1 MKKIQPF
8 LFVMI
13 LLYACSG
20 AEQYKKAESASD
32 AGREFI
38 RASLDG
44 NYNKAKYY
52 LLQDSANM
60 MILDK
65 WKNDTYDKLSN
76 EERVSYTQANIL
88 PVLIQPLNDSLVN
101 YVFTNTYKNNDTTTI
116 RIMKVRGEWLVDLK
130 DIH

>member
-1 MKKIQPF
+1 MKYLSITLIVCAL
-8 LFVMI
+8 LFS
-13 LLYACSG
+13 CSSSDTYKR
-20 AEQYKKAESASD
+20 AENAQD

-44 NYNKAKYY
+44 DYKKAKYY
-52 LLQDSANM
+52 LMTDSTNI

-65 WKNDTYDKLSN
+65 WKNDTYDKLTN

-88 PVLIQPLNDSLVN
+88 PIEIQQVNDSLYN
-101 YVFTNTYKNNDTTTI
+101 YTFTNTYKNKDTTTI
-116 RIMKVRGEWLVDLK
+116 QIVRVNGEWLVNLQ